1 MSAHDEIRELCA
13 LYALGVL
20 EEAERARLEAHLR
33 DGCAECERELAA
45 CTEGVLALA
54 ASAPATPPSPA
65 LRTRVLESVRA
76 QAAPRVRPIKAIEPG
91 ADAPEAEPFPGLGRR
106 PVLRFSLLAGLGWA
120 AAVVFAVL
128 GMFEQRV
135 ARQLQAELGELR
147 VRHALLEHQL
157 AEERQWA
164 AAMAAPTARV
174 AALAPTPA
182 GKPKQAGWAL
192 YEPASRRAILVL
204 QNLEPAPGHDF
215 ELWGI
220 GSRGP
225 RSLGVIA
232 VQPNGRAV
240 VRLPH
245 IADPADLSAFAVSY
259 ESRGGSPNHQAPT
272 GPVVM
277 VGNL

>member
-1 MSAHDEIRELCA
+1 
-13 LYALGVL
+13 V
-20 EEAERARLEAHLR
+20 
-33 DGCAECERELAA
+33 
-45 CTEGVLALA
+45 
-54 ASAPATPPSPA
+54 
-65 LRTRVLESVRA
+65 
-76 QAAPRVRPIKAIEPG
+76 
-91 ADAPEAEPFPGLGRR
+91 
-106 PVLRFSLLAGLGWA
+106 RFSLLAGLGWA

-128 GMFEQRV
+128 GMFEQRA
-135 ARQLQAELGELR
+135 ARQLQAELGALR
-147 VRHALLEHQL
+147 VRHTLLEQQL
-157 AEERQWA
+157 AEERRWA

-192 YEPASRRAILVL
+192 YDPSSRRAVVVL
-204 QNLEPAPGHDF
+204 QNLEPEPGHDF

-232 VQPNGRAV
+232 VEPSGRAV

-245 IADPADLSAFAVSY
+245 IDDPADLTAFAVSF
-259 ESRGGSPNHQAPT
+259 ESRGGSPNHQAPM

-277 VGNL
+277 VGSL

>member
-20 EEAERARLEAHLR
+20 EEADRVRLEAHLGA
-33 DGCAECERELAA
+33 GCAECEQELAA

-65 LRTRVLESVRA
+65 LRARILQAVREPRA
-76 QAAPRVRPIKAIEPG
+76 SRAAAAVAAAAAERR
-91 ADAPEAEPFPGLGRR
+91 AEPHPVRR
-106 PVLRFSLLAGLGWA
+106 PVVRFSLLAGLGWA

-128 GMFEQRV
+128 GMFEQRAV
-135 ARQLQAELGELR
+135 HQLQAELGALR
-147 VRHALLEHQL
+147 VRHTLLEQEL
-157 AEERQWA
+157 AEERRWA
-164 AAMAAPTARV
+164 AAMAAPTVRV
-174 AALAPTPA
+174 AALAPTSA
-182 GKPKQAGWAL
+182 GKPAQAGWAL
-192 YEPASRRAILVL
+192 YDPSSRRAILVL
-204 QNLEPAPGHDF
+204 QNLEPEPGHDF

-232 VQPNGRAV
+232 VEPNGRAV

-245 IADPADLSAFAVSY
+245 VADPADLTAFAVSY

-277 VGNL
+277 VGSL